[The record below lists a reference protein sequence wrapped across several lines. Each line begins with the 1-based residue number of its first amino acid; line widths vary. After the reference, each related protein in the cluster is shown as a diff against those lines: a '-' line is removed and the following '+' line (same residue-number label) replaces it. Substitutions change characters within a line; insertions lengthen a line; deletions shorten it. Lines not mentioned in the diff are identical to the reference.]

1 MSSPASSAWTEGA
14 GVLAQPPETGALNNQ
29 SASDAPGEVAFR
41 LPPTVSDGKYD
52 LRTRLGSGL
61 RAALRARASPRTLV
75 VFLFVI
81 LTLTSLS
88 IVPYLAMRRTELL
101 RHQVETVSEPARTL
115 TTRLQLALSVHLAA
129 TRGFLLTGEM
139 EHLIRARTAL
149 EAARSIV
156 ERLQPLAREISPSVI
171 HRLDRVSLLVGRW
184 YGDMRG
190 LVPGA
195 VSRAEFMR
203 QMPAQQLRF
212 EELLAATSALQRE
225 INRFSLIY
233 RTDIT
238 ASQRRGLSIAVALF
252 LISLLAMTAVG
263 WIFWRQRMLI
273 AQIDWARTDAQRRA
287 GEDHAL
293 RTAAA
298 AVAAPITT
306 AEVVRQIA
314 RGALAATNAEA
325 AYMAKLDGPGSD
337 LQVIAV
343 AGDGAPALASTLP
356 YPNSVAENVI
366 HGRTATLFNL
376 PLPGHDSP
384 YAGARTQGCAVVVPL
399 IDPEGPSGVLAL
411 LYDRSYTSIG
421 PDAMARAS
429 TFGDLA
435 AVALRK
441 ARLLEESE
449 ERRQELERMTES
461 RALLLRGFSHD
472 LKNPLWAA
480 DGFLQLLD
488 LGVRGNL
495 SDEQQDSVRHARRSL
510 QAAFKLLQDLIDLAR
525 AGIGRIELNPAP
537 LDVSDA
543 IAEVVEDHRAGAEA
557 KKIRMEL
564 RVDIDLPNLQ
574 TDGLRVRQILGN
586 LLSNAIKYTPD
597 NGRVNVCAQ
606 RRDIVDDGTHQKWLA
621 AEVTDSGPGIRLEDQ
636 ALVFQE
642 FVRLDN
648 GSDRP
653 GAGIGLAISQ
663 RVAHALGGRITLQ
676 SELGAG
682 STFTLWLPL
691 ATD

>member
-1 MSSPASSAWTEGA
+1 
-14 GVLAQPPETGALNNQ
+14 VLAQQPDQGASTRVAATD
-29 SASDAPGEVAFR
+29 SASAQAMVQTPGVRFGQDQAPRAQ
-41 LPPTVSDGKYD
+41 LHAA
-52 LRTRLGSGL
+52 L
-61 RAALRARASPRTLV
+61 RAAFRARASPRTV
-75 VFLFVI
+75 IVFLFVI

-101 RHQVETVSEPARTL
+101 RRQVETVSEPARSL
-115 TTRLQLALSVHLAA
+115 ATRLQLALSVHLAA
-129 TRGFLLTGEM
+129 TRGFLLTGDM

-156 ERLQPLAREISPSVI
+156 ERLQPLAREIGPSVVQ
-171 HRLDRVSLLVGRW
+171 RLDRVSQLTGSW
-184 YGDMRG
+184 YAEMRG

-195 VSRAEFMR
+195 LSRAEFMR
-203 QMPAQQLRF
+203 QLPVQQQRF

-225 INRFSLIY
+225 INRYSQIY

-252 LISLLAMTAVG
+252 LSSLLAMTAVG

-273 AQIDWARTDAQRRA
+273 AQIDWARSDAQRRA
-287 GEDHAL
+287 GEDDAL
-293 RTAAA
+293 RSAAA

-325 AYMAKLDGPGSD
+325 AYMAKLDGPRSD

-343 AGDGAPALASTLP
+343 AGEGAPPLASTLP
-356 YPNSVAENVI
+356 YSGSVAEHVI
-366 HGRTATLFNL
+366 HGRAATLLGL
-376 PLPGHDSP
+376 PLPGRDSP
-384 YAGARTQGCAVVVPL
+384 YAGARREGSAVIVPL

-411 LYDRSYTSIG
+411 LYDRSHTPIG

-435 AVALRK
+435 AIALRK

-449 ERRQELERMTES
+449 ERRRELERMTES

-488 LGVRGNL
+488 LGVRGNM
-495 SDEQQDSVRHARRSL
+495 SPEQQDSVRHARRSL

-525 AGIGRIELNPAP
+525 AGMGRIELNPAP
-537 LDVSDA
+537 LNVSDA
-543 IAEVVEDHRAGAEA
+543 VSEVVEDHRASAEA
-557 KKIRMEL
+557 KQIRMEL
-564 RVDIDLPNLQ
+564 RLEEDLPVLQ
-574 TDGLRVRQILGN
+574 TDGLRVRQVLGN

-597 NGRVNVCAQ
+597 QGRVNVRAHL
-606 RRDIVDDGTHQKWLA
+606 RKIVEDGVQQCWLA
-621 AEVTDSGPGIRLEDQ
+621 AEVADSGPGIRLEDQ

-642 FVRLDN
+642 FVRLEN

-663 RVAHALGGRITLQ
+663 RVAHALGGRISLQ

-682 STFTLWLPL
+682 STFTLWLPIDS
-691 ATD
+691 ATER